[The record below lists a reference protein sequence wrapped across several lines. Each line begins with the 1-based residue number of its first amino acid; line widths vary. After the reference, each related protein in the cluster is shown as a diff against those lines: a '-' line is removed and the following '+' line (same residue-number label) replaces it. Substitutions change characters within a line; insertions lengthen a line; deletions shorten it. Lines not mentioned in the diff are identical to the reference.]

1 MEHWLLRLL
10 EGGVSRLSDSTAAR
24 VGGMLGTVI
33 RPAGIRR
40 ATVEAN
46 LRLAFPDRD
55 ESWREEVVR
64 ATYRHLGR
72 EAVAMLRLSH
82 HTREEIVRLTDIPAT
97 DWDAFEAARAE
108 GRGVLLVTGH
118 YGNWEAAAA
127 AVAARGIPVAA
138 VVKALRNP
146 LVDEQLK
153 AARERLGI
161 ETIDMRD
168 APRRMPRVLARGGVI
183 GIVADQDA
191 RSSGVWVPFFGVP
204 ASTYRG
210 PALFALRF
218 QAPVIAAVARRL
230 PDGRY
235 RIQGE
240 RMETPRSGDLE
251 RDVTDLTRALAAH
264 LESEIRKEPGQ
275 YFWFHKRWKTRP
287 QTEPGTTADGT
298 NTRIPH
304 PSD

>member
-10 EGGVSRLSDSTAAR
+10 EGGVARLSDSTAAR
-24 VGGMLGTVI
+24 VGGLLGAAI

-40 ATVEAN
+40 RTVEDN
-46 LRLAFPDRD
+46 LRLAFPDQDEEWRAAVLRD
-55 ESWREEVVR
+55 
-64 ATYRHLGR
+64 AYRHLGR

-82 HTREEIVRLTDIPAT
+82 HTREEILRLTDVPDA
-97 DWDAFEAARAE
+97 DWAAFEAARAE

-118 YGNWEAAAA
+118 YGNLEAAAA
-127 AVAARGIPVAA
+127 AVAARGVPVEA
-138 VVKALRNP
+138 VVKGLRNP
-146 LVDEQLK
+146 LVDEQLRV
-153 AARERLGI
+153 ARERLGI
-161 ETIDMRD
+161 RTIDMKD
-168 APRRMPRVLARGGVI
+168 APRRIPRVLADGGVI

-210 PALFALRF
+210 PALFASRF
-218 QAPVIAAVARRL
+218 GAAVFASVARRL

-240 RMETPRSGDLE
+240 RVETPKSGDLE
-251 RDVTDLTRALAAH
+251 RDVTELTASLAAH
-264 LESEIRKEPGQ
+264 LEKEIRKEPGQ

-287 QTEPGTTADGT
+287 SGEPEGLPSGTIQQ
-298 NTRIPH
+298 NVNS
-304 PSD
+304 SD

>member
-1 MEHWLLRLL
+1 MEHALLRLL
-10 EGGVSRLSDSTAAR
+10 EGGVARLSDEKAAR
-24 VGGMLGTVI
+24 FGELLGAAI
-33 RPAGIRR
+33 RPLGIRR
-40 ATVEAN
+40 STVEDN
-46 LRLAFPDRD
+46 LRLAFPDQDDRWRD
-55 ESWREEVVR
+55 EVLR
-64 ATYRHLGR
+64 AAYRHLGR

-82 HTREEIVRLTDIPAT
+82 HTREEIVRLTDIPPH
-97 DWDAFEAARAE
+97 DWEQFEAARAE

-127 AVAARGIPVAA
+127 AVAARGIPVEA
-138 VVKALRNP
+138 VVKGMRNP

-161 ETIDMRD
+161 RTIDMRD
-168 APRRMPRVLARGGVI
+168 APRRMPRVLAGGGVI

-191 RSSGVWVPFFGVP
+191 RAAGVWVPFFDVP
-204 ASTYRG
+204 ASTFRG

-218 QAPVIAAVARRL
+218 RAPIVAAVARRL

-240 RMETPRSGDLE
+240 RLAIPDSGDLE
-251 RDVTDLTRALAAH
+251 RDVVDLTHALAAH

-287 QTEPGTTADGT
+287 PAEPAVPPDGTTPRDL
-298 NTRIPH
+298 H
-304 PSD
+304 SSD